1 MIDRSRFGLNRII
14 CPSLDI
20 KEFFQLTNE
29 LEFDYVELRND
40 LPGRGMLDSYSTQE
54 ISLLTQQYN
63 IQICS
68 INALQ
73 KFNFLEEI
81 ERIKKE
87 LTPLL
92 DLAKEIC
99 CRAIV
104 LCPMNE
110 KNDQRSPEKQYQDT
124 VYILKALIP
133 FFKNY
138 GILGYIEP
146 LGFTTSSLS
155 SLITVMKVIKEVG
168 YEGYRIVYDTFHHS
182 IGPDDLDSL
191 NKRYDIQ
198 LTGLV
203 HISSVTKD
211 IPQHLQ
217 RDEYRNINFARDRLN
232 CKGQIDFL
240 LKKGYQ
246 GIISFEPFAREVQ
259 RLNKE
264 ELKIQINKAIE
275 YLNLE

>member
-29 LEFDYVELRND
+29 LGLDYVELRTD
-40 LPGRGMLDSYSTQE
+40 LPGKGMLDSYSTQE

-73 KFNFLEEI
+73 KFNYLEEI
-81 ERIKKE
+81 ESIKKE
-87 LTPLL
+87 VNSLLT
-92 DLAKEIC
+92 LAKEIC
-99 CRAIV
+99 CHAIV

-110 KNDQRSPEKQYQDT
+110 KNDYRNPEKQYQDT
-124 VYILKALIP
+124 VYILKELVS
-133 FFKNY
+133 FFKDY
-138 GILGYIEP
+138 GILAYLEP
-146 LGFTTSSLS
+146 LGFATSSLS
-155 SLITVMKVIKEVG
+155 SLITAMKVIKEVG

-182 IGPDDLDSL
+182 IGPDDLDIL

-203 HISSVTKD
+203 HVSAVTKD
-211 IPQHLQ
+211 IPRHLYG
-217 RDEYRNINFARDRLN
+217 DKYRNINFARDRLN
-232 CKGQIDFL
+232 CKEQIDFL
-240 LKKGYQ
+240 VKKGYQ

-264 ELKIQINKAIE
+264 ELKMQINQAID